1 MHAEHVVKAVLL
13 GFQYDVV
20 ATFYCLD
27 IMSGQSEF
35 WLDKCGKW
43 PEIGQWPAAIS
54 SSDMYVCM
62 YRISLNN
69 GPGVYYLYS
78 LPAPGVKLRQAFI

>member
-1 MHAEHVVKAVLL
+1 MLHLSMTWSLKKAVHIVKAVSMVFSMMLHAA
-13 GFQYDVV
+13 V

-35 WLDKCGKW
+35 WPDKCGKW

-54 SSDMYVCM
+54 TSEMFGMTINDE
-62 YRISLNN
+62 NKDKN
-69 GPGVYYLYS
+69 E
-78 LPAPGVKLRQAFI
+78 PAN

>member
-1 MHAEHVVKAVLL
+1 MEGSVGTKFKVHGPGIFMYIAIKEKKIHV
-13 GFQYDVV
+13 
-20 ATFYCLD
+20 
-27 IMSGQSEF
+27 QS
-35 WLDKCGKW
+35 CTHTHVHTY
-43 PEIGQWPAAIS
+43 IHTYIHT
-54 SSDMYVCM
+54 

>member
-1 MHAEHVVKAVLL
+1 MMLHVA
-13 GFQYDVV
+13 V

-35 WLDKCGKW
+35 WPDKCGKW

-54 SSDMYVCM
+54 SSGMHVLSYMC
-62 YRISLNN
+62 ISMQY
-69 GPGVYYLYS
+69 PISSTAVTS
-78 LPAPGVKLRQAFI
+78 LLVDGRDEKTSSMLSKT

>member
-1 MHAEHVVKAVLL
+1 MHAALIHDLAFEKGMACGQSCEYMIFTWFSAGMVLHAA
-13 GFQYDVV
+13 V

-35 WLDKCGKW
+35 WPDKCGKW

-54 SSDMYVCM
+54 SSDMHMV
-62 YRISLNN
+62 S
-69 GPGVYYLYS
+69 S
-78 LPAPGVKLRQAFI
+78 